1 MVLANLDISSYFNK
15 LHERKEPCFCVFNE
29 DIVRTST
36 LDDPYDDG
44 YQDPNLDF
52 KG

>member
-1 MVLANLDISSYFNK
+1 MKKPYEDIVLNI
-15 LHERKEPCFCVFNE
+15 CVFNE
-29 DIVRTST
+29 EIVRTST